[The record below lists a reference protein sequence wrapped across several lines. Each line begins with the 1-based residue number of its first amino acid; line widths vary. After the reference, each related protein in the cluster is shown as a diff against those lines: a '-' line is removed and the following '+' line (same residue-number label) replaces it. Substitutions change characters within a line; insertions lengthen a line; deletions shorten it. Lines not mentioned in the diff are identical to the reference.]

1 MSQDQSTPSEA
12 ANPETKRGRKPRG
25 QSVVLQTG
33 TEIIPTDPA
42 ARIAQKI
49 VKAIKLTKKLNKTE
63 KSEYGDYAFVSI
75 DDYYEQVALVI
86 ARDVGLSWMLSE
98 EPSMEERFQDVSQ
111 DVQIRKVY
119 RVIWI
124 TDDGDLIDYGGY
136 ITVSMPYEGATTAG
150 KMLSYA
156 EKAFMRR
163 TFKIPTGDAEA
174 EDSKPPA
181 RSERSQQPAS
191 KDKDKFFSTAA
202 KESDSAKG

>member
-25 QSVVLQTG
+25 QSVVLKTG

-111 DVQIRKVY
+111 DIQIRKVF
-119 RVIWI
+119 RTILI
-124 TDDGDLIDYGGY
+124 TEDGDSMQAGGY

-191 KDKDKFFSTAA
+191 KDKDKFFSTAD

>member
-12 ANPETKRGRKPRG
+12 AKPETKRGRKPRG
-25 QSVVLQTG
+25 QSVALVEDSQE
-33 TEIIPTDPA
+33 TET
-42 ARIAQKI
+42 RKI
-49 VKAIKLTKKLNKTE
+49 VRKIAKAIKLTKKLNKTE

-86 ARDVGLSWMLSE
+86 AREVGLSWMLSE

-119 RVIWI
+119 RVLWI
-124 TDDGDLIDYGGY
+124 TDDGDIIEYGGY

-163 TFKIPTGDAEA
+163 TFKIPTGESEA